1 MLCVNMKE
9 LHEKSRANLLE
20 NQDLATDNEAKL
32 DNVQSIK
39 TAPFCFLKNEV

>member
-9 LHEKSRANLLE
+9 LHEESRANLLE
-20 NQDLATDNEAKL
+20 NQDLAMDNEAKL

-39 TAPFCFLKNEV
+39 MAPLCFLKTEV